1 MLVVPFTKSSCFPLE
16 VLSIHLPLLGDKKK
30 GVFPP
35 LPSDV
40 DDFLLTAEL
49 EMILPL

>member
-16 VLSIHLPLLGDKKK
+16 VLSIHLPLLSDKK
-30 GVFPP
+30 GVFSP

-40 DDFLLTAEL
+40 DDFLLTAAL
-49 EMILPL
+49 EIILPP